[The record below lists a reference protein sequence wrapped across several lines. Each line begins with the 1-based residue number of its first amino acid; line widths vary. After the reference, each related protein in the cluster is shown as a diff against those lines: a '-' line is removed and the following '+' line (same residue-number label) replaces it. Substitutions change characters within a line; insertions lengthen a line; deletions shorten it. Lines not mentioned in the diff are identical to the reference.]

1 MGTVRRRT
9 SSEAERYFDYQV
21 FMKQIDVCLTPDL
34 LHLHS
39 MENTIVVVAD
49 VFRATSCMVT
59 AFAHGVECIV
69 PVATIDECRVW
80 QERGYLAAA
89 ERNAR
94 KVDGFELDNSPFTYM
109 QEMIRGE
116 KIAMTTTNGT
126 LAITRSRSAVKVLVG
141 SFLNL
146 DAIVRYLRTE
156 PYDVLVLCAGWKGRV
171 NMEDTLFAGAL
182 VERLKNQHVP
192 AEDSAIMAWRLYE
205 QGKGNLL
212 SYLSNS
218 SHIRRLQRLGIQRD
232 ITYCLQH
239 DLYDVV
245 PVLRGNSLVSMEVR
259 SSQ

>member
-1 MGTVRRRT
+1 MTRKL
-9 SSEAERYFDYQV
+9 
-21 FMKQIDVCLTPDL
+21 MKQIDVCLTPDL
-34 LHLHS
+34 LHLHKV
-39 MENTIVVVAD
+39 ENTIVVVAD

-59 AFAHGVECIV
+59 AFAYGVNSII
-69 PVATIDECRVW
+69 PVATIEECQLY

-109 QEMIRGE
+109 DERIRGANV
-116 KIAMTTTNGT
+116 AMTTTNGT
-126 LAITRSRSAVKVLVG
+126 LAITKSRSAVKVLVG

-146 DAIVRYLRTE
+146 EAIVQFLKSER
-156 PYDVLVLCAGWKGRV
+156 YDVMVLCAGWKGRV

-182 VERLKNQHVP
+182 VERLKDSYAM
-192 AEDSAIMAWRLYE
+192 AEDSAVMAWRLYC
-205 QGKGNLL
+205 QGRDNLP

-218 SHIRRLQRLGIQRD
+218 SHIRRLQRLGIQKD

-245 PVLRGNSLVSMEVR
+245 PVLRGNALVSM
-259 SSQ
+259 QM